1 MTVWF
6 LVSSLG
12 PCSTPALHLI
22 FPAGSV
28 QILSLCQGEQRS
40 DASIAAFP
48 RSVRCCVWFAAGQE
62 CEVVVWHFRRRGRMV
77 VDIPLVARSLWD
89 VRSSSGIPGLSR
101 DRRAPLWSWVLCGA
115 GELSDTHWYKMADN
129 FCLLH
134 FIKVSL
140 ETLHQFRVFHTS
152 LETGRLNPFHW
163 PTQKTDV
170 LGSDRKGLILSLKF
184 F

>member
-1 MTVWF
+1 MTIWF

-28 QILSLCQGEQRS
+28 QILSLHQGEWRS
-40 DASIAAFP
+40 DTCVAAFP

-62 CEVVVWHFRRRGRMV
+62 CEVVVWHFRSRGRMV

-89 VRSSSGIPGLSR
+89 ARSSSGIPGL
-101 DRRAPLWSWVLCGA
+101 RRVVLLCGV
-115 GELSDTHWYKMADN
+115 GSSVGLGNCLTHTDKKWQIISA
-129 FCLLH
+129 FFH

-140 ETLHQFRVFHTS
+140 ETLHHFRVFRVFHTS
-152 LETGRLNPFHW
+152 LETGRLNPFYW
-163 PTQKTDV
+163 P
-170 LGSDRKGLILSLKF
+170 L
-184 F
+184 